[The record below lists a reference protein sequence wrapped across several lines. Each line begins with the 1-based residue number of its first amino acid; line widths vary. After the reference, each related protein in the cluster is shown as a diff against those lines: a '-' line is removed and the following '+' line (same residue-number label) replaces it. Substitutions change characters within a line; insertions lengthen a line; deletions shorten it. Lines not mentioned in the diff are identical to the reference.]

1 MKNFS
6 NQCVCVRLCMSA
18 HTGTH
23 THTLSYFHPTLSIL
37 DENCSA
43 SKVSQNQ
50 LKENVV
56 EKAEK
61 RSLSIIISSST
72 VCRVHSQFYR
82 LVCVEQS
89 SSSVLVLCRV
99 RCLCVGCRFRSLYI
113 DLNIHICINICSI
126 YTHTPFNWYCTLLTQ
141 LSQIQVLHRYIF
153 YSVSQS
159 ENRDSV
165 ECRRDKGRGRG
176 LMGICHTRARSYL
189 RFTCVLFI

>member
-1 MKNFS
+1 MNILRPVTAYKKQLSIESERCEMKNFS
-6 NQCVCVRLCMSA
+6 NKCVCRASWKTTDA
-18 HTGTH
+18 RRHTR

-61 RSLSIIISSST
+61 RSLSIIISISSST

-89 SSSVLVLCRV
+89 SSSVLVLCSRV

-113 DLNIHICINICSI
+113 DRSI
-126 YTHTPFNWYCTLLTQ
+126 YTYMYKYLFCIHPPF
-141 LSQIQVLHRYIF
+141 
-153 YSVSQS
+153 
-159 ENRDSV
+159 
-165 ECRRDKGRGRG
+165 
-176 LMGICHTRARSYL
+176 
-189 RFTCVLFI
+189 